1 MSIKNLHTIAI
12 KQRGAVLVT
21 ALVLMSI
28 LSMIGIATMRSNTT
42 DISIHKNMKSRSNA
56 FQCAEAA
63 LRAGEIWVGNEMDSL
78 PTEVTSGT
86 PDQSLNQVYSWEAAE
101 VQDLFGTNKTWWETH
116 GWTYGVGMTD
126 TAFDIGCGMEPRYIV
141 ERVGASDDETISREI
156 EDKLKN
162 AVDYFR
168 ITAYS
173 VGLEDNAAV
182 ILQTTYA
189 KRFR

>member
-1 MSIKNLHTIAI
+1 MKTKHQSLKI

-42 DISIHKNMKSRSNA
+42 DIAINKSMNSRSNA

-63 LRAGEIWVGNEMDSL
+63 LRAGELWVGDDMDSI
-78 PTEVTSGT
+78 PAEVRSGV
-86 PDQSLNQVYSWEAAE
+86 PDQSLNQVYSWEAPE
-101 VQDLFGTNKTWWETH
+101 VQDIFSKNKLWWETH
-116 GWTYGVGMTD
+116 GWLYGGGMTS
-126 TAFDIGCGMEPRYIV
+126 TNHYTGCASEPRYIV
-141 ERVGASDDETISREI
+141 ERVGASDDKTISREI

-173 VGLEDNAAV
+173 VGMEDNAAV